1 MPRPSEHKT
10 VQARILACAQEIGWA
25 SVPEAIMYVDS
36 IHYSAAGATVLAKC
50 IVERAAEVGL
60 LP

>member
-1 MPRPSEHKT
+1 
-10 VQARILACAQEIGWA
+10 
-25 SVPEAIMYVDS
+25 MYVDS